1 MRFALFHPGLLTSGA
16 STALFW
22 LIGGV
27 LVLVSL
33 QLRRFSAA
41 RPAAQPNEAVAR
53 RMLIRE
59 RAMAARQLA
68 ARE

>member
-1 MRFALFHPGLLTSGA
+1 MMLSLLDPAALSSGT

-41 RPAAQPNEAVAR
+41 RPVIQPNAVIGR
-53 RMLIRE
+53 RVLIRPSGLS
-59 RAMAARQLA
+59 ARQLA
-68 ARE
+68 VRQ